1 MARIKK
7 IPRLL
12 FLLSAFF
19 VFGSARAAVVEIS
32 EIAWMGTQ
40 NSAQDEWLELYSSDG
55 AQLEGWTLI
64 AADGGM
70 TINLSGQISAGGYF
84 LIERTD
90 DNTLPNVSADLI
102 VPFGNGLNNNGEHLI
117 LKDSS
122 GAAVDSVDASS
133 GWPAGDNSTKE
144 TMQKNSSGAWI
155 TAAGTPKAA
164 NYEVTLPP
172 PPPSPPPAPP
182 PPPPSTS
189 PPTSEITAPAPSP
202 SPTLPPPAPT
212 PEPPPPAP
220 VLTQTPTPAPAPV
233 LAPPPPSKTPAGQA
247 APAPPSTPS
256 PENPEIVSLGP
267 AETQPAQ
274 VSKPFFSKSSWL
286 WLLAAL
292 GLGVLSALGYLVSR
306 RI

>member
-1 MARIKK
+1 MLRIKK
-7 IPRLL
+7 IHKLL
-12 FLLSAFF
+12 FLFSTFF
-19 VFGSARAAVVEIS
+19 VFGSVRAAGVEIS
-32 EIAWMGTQ
+32 EVAWMGTQ
-40 NSAQDEWLELYSSDG
+40 NSAQDEWIELYSSGG
-55 AQLEGWTLI
+55 AQLEGWTLV

-90 DNTLPNVSADLI
+90 DNTLPNISADLI

-117 LKDSS
+117 LKDSY
-122 GAAVDSVDASS
+122 GAVVDSMDASS
-133 GWPAGDNSTKE
+133 GWPAGDNGTKE
-144 TMQKNSSGAWI
+144 TMQKSSSGAWI

-164 NYEVTLPP
+164 NYEVTSPP

-182 PPPPSTS
+182 PTPPPPS
-189 PPTSEITAPAPSP
+189 PPPAPAPSLAP
-202 SPTLPPPAPT
+202 APAPPPPAPT
-212 PEPPPPAP
+212 PESPPPAP
-220 VLTQTPTPAPAPV
+220 VLTPTPTPAPAPV

-247 APAPPSTPS
+247 APAPPPTPS

-286 WLLAAL
+286 WLLSAL
-292 GLGVLSALGYLVSR
+292 GLGILSALGYLVSR
-306 RI
+306 RV